1 MSDLFELFLLQ
12 NNLDTMTHLKFIFQT
27 KKGQIVVDPDD
38 IMYCL
43 ADGSYTSIVLSN
55 HKKLIVSKRI
65 SEVEQQLDGAH
76 FVRIHRSHLVN
87 LQHAAQYVNH
97 ASNVLIMSN
106 GEELKVAEEKKKDV
120 LKSFIRL

>member
-1 MSDLFELFLLQ
+1 
-12 NNLDTMTHLKFIFQT
+12 MTRRKFIFQT

-43 ADGSYTSIVLSN
+43 ADGSYTNIVLSN
-55 HKKLIVSKRI
+55 HKKLTISKRI
-65 SEVEQQLDGAH
+65 SEVELQLDGAQ

-97 ASNVLIMSN
+97 SANVIIMAN